1 MVIDEIKRKSFELG
15 LPIST
20 IEKDYVIGWIL
31 YGVWRSGLW
40 KDLAFKGGTCL
51 KKAYFRDYRFSEDL
65 DYTLTEKVSE
75 DKLKERLERMLE
87 FANAGPVEFLGLEF
101 EPRYGVR
108 NFEGELLGFEIKIP
122 FRLVRRTGIPSKI
135 KMDITLEKYEKI
147 VLPLQERKLL
157 HEYSDADKFSLVRLK
172 SYSLEEIF
180 AEKVRSLFQRTRPR
194 DLYDVWRLRDIIKLK
209 TVISILPEKFRLK
222 NVQFELELF
231 KERRI
236 YYERAWERSLA
247 HQINP
252 LPEFNRVWND
262 VLKFLKELK
271 ESVKL

>member
-20 IEKDYVIGWIL
+20 IEKDYVISWIL
-31 YGVWRSGLW
+31 YGIWRSGLW

-51 KKAYFRDYRFSEDL
+51 KKAYFSDYRFSEDL

-75 DKLKERLERMLE
+75 DKLRERLERILE
-87 FANAGPVEFLGLEF
+87 FANAGPVEFLGVES

-108 NFEGELLGFEIKIP
+108 KFEGELLGFKIKIP
-122 FRLVRRTGIPSKI
+122 FRLVRRTGSPSKI

-147 VLPLQERKLL
+147 VLSLQERELL

-194 DLYDVWRLRDIIKLK
+194 DLYDVWRLKDVIELK
-209 TVISILPEKFRLK
+209 TALSILPEKFRLK
-222 NVQFELELF
+222 NVQLNMKTFEG
-231 KERRI
+231 RRI
-236 YYERAWERSLA
+236 YYERAWERSLT

-252 LPEFNRVWND
+252 LPECDRVWND
-262 VLKFLKELK
+262 VLKFLEELK

>member
-20 IEKDYVIGWIL
+20 IEKDYVISWIL
-31 YGVWRSGLW
+31 YGIWRSGLW

-51 KKAYFRDYRFSEDL
+51 KKAYFSDYRFSEDL
-65 DYTLTEKVSE
+65 DYTLTGKVSE

-87 FANAGPVEFLGLEF
+87 FANAGPVEFLELEF
-101 EPRYGVR
+101 KARHGVR

-122 FRLVRRTGIPSKI
+122 FRLVRRTGAPSKI

-147 VLPLQERKLL
+147 VLPLQGKELL
-157 HEYSDADKFSLVRLK
+157 HKYSDADKFLLVRLK

-180 AEKVRSLFQRTRPR
+180 VEKVRSLFQRTRPR
-194 DLYDVWRLRDIIKLK
+194 DLYDVWKLK
-209 TVISILPEKFRLK
+209 DIVELETALSILPEKFRLK
-222 NVQFELELF
+222 NVQFELEIF
-231 KERRI
+231 KEHRI

-252 LPEFNRVWND
+252 LPKFDNVWND
-262 VLKFLKELK
+262 VLKFLEFL
-271 ESVKL
+271 

>member
-20 IEKDYVIGWIL
+20 IEKDYVISWIL
-31 YGVWRSGLW
+31 YGIWRSGVW
-40 KDLAFKGGTCL
+40 QDLMFKGGTCL
-51 KKAYFRDYRFSEDL
+51 KKAYFSDYRFSEDL
-65 DYTLTEKVSE
+65 DYTLIEELNE
-75 DKLKERLERMLE
+75 DRLRERLERMLE
-87 FANAGPVEFLGLEF
+87 FANAGSVEFLGLEF

-122 FRLVRRTGIPSKI
+122 FRLVRRTGSPSKI

-147 VLPLQERKLL
+147 VLPLQERELL
-157 HEYSDADKFSLVRLK
+157 HEYSDADKFLLVRLK
-172 SYSLEEIF
+172 SYSLEEIS

-194 DLYDVWRLRDIIKLK
+194 DLYDVWRLKDVIELK
-209 TVISILPEKFRLK
+209 TALSILPEKFRLK
-222 NVQFELELF
+222 NVQLNLKTF
-231 KERRI
+231 KERKT

-252 LPEFNRVWND
+252 LPEFDKVWND
-262 VLKFLKELK
+262 VLKFLEELK
-271 ESVKL
+271 ESAKL

>member
-51 KKAYFRDYRFSEDL
+51 KKAYFSDYRFSEDL
-65 DYTLTEKVSE
+65 DYTLTGKVSE

-101 EPRYGVR
+101 ELRYGVR
-108 NFEGELLGFEIKIP
+108 NFEGELLGFEVKIP
-122 FRLVRRTGIPSKI
+122 FRLVRRTGTPSKI

-147 VLPLQERKLL
+147 VLPLQEKELL

-180 AEKVRSLFQRTRPR
+180 TEKVRSLFQRTRPR
-194 DLYDVWRLRDIIKLK
+194 DLYDVWKLKDIIELE
-209 TVISILPEKFRLK
+209 TAFSILPEKFRLK
-222 NVQFELELF
+222 NVQFELEIF

-252 LPEFNRVWND
+252 LPEFDKVWND
-262 VLKFLKELK
+262 VLKFLEELK